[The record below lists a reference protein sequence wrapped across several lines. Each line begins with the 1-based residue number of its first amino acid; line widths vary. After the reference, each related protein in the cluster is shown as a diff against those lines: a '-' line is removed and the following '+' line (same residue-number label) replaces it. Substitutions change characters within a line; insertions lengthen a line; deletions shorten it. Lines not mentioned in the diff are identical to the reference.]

1 MASRSAEDCCV
12 AVGTTDYHWW
22 LWENWLPKI
31 SKRDVKSW
39 YVCLPWSY
47 NNQFKAW
54 WCQVLHL
61 QGEISF
67 VRCNPETLDKWNK
80 GRNMKSVL
88 KHCSNHTPKKKNKKK
103 IAMVRQKLF
112 GTDFW
117 IVNMLQSQ
125 RLSLTMENN
134 AQCVF
139 WLVISADAALYKL
152 KSKRG

>member
-1 MASRSAEDCCV
+1 
-12 AVGTTDYHWW
+12 
-22 LWENWLPKI
+22 
-31 SKRDVKSW
+31 
-39 YVCLPWSY
+39 
-47 NNQFKAW
+47 
-54 WCQVLHL
+54 
-61 QGEISF
+61 
-67 VRCNPETLDKWNK
+67 
-80 GRNMKSVL
+80 
-88 KHCSNHTPKKKNKKK
+88 
-103 IAMVRQKLF
+103 MVRQKLF